1 MHSKSPANA
10 AHNKTVDDVGSNN
23 TVNMPVKQKQ
33 RQRTSSMP
41 AENRK
46 VRRFIYKYTS
56 YKYNGLGM
64 MIAP

>member
-1 MHSKSPANA
+1 MHSKSPANSLY
-10 AHNKTVDDVGSNN
+10 NKTVDDVGSNN

-46 VRRFIYKYTS
+46 VRRLYTLQW
-56 YKYNGLGM
+56 G
-64 MIAP
+64 